1 MEILEAFIRQ
11 MREHRE
17 ARHWTQERA
26 AFECAVSVEHY
37 KKVERGVSTPSLT
50 IAVRM
55 AKRVINEGANL
66 GLRPSIVFDSEAYA
80 TTFATEDRITGMT
93 AFLNKTKANFQNR

>member
-1 MEILEAFIRQ
+1 MGILEAFIRQ

-55 AKRVINEGANL
+55 A
-66 GLRPSIVFDSEAYA
+66 
-80 TTFATEDRITGMT
+80 
-93 AFLNKTKANFQNR
+93 

>member
-11 MREHRE
+11 MREYRE

-55 AKRVINEGANL
+55 ARVLDIDLNAL
-66 GLRPSIVFDSEAYA
+66 KKLKDDKSEE
-80 TTFATEDRITGMT
+80 TR
-93 AFLNKTKANFQNR
+93 

>member
-17 ARHWTQERA
+17 ARHWTQEKA

-37 KKVERGVSTPSLT
+37 KKVERCVSTPSLI

-55 AKRVINEGANL
+55 ARVLDIDLNAL
-66 GLRPSIVFDSEAYA
+66 KKLKDDKSEE
-80 TTFATEDRITGMT
+80 TR
-93 AFLNKTKANFQNR
+93 